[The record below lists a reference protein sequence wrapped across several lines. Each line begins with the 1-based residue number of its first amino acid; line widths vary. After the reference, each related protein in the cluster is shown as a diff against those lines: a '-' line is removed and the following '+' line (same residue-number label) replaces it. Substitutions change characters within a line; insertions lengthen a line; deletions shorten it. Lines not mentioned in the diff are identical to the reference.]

1 MTQQNNN
8 VRRGDI
14 LMVRLGNP
22 VPTRTGDT
30 LREQAD
36 DRPAVVISSDTILLP
51 NLRFHR
57 MLTVVPGTTT
67 DRNLPIH
74 LTVGSS
80 KANGLPKNTYFMVE
94 QIRSIDERRVI
105 KPIGSLDPVDLQQ
118 LNQLIRWCFDL

>member
-105 KPIGSLDPVDLQQ
+105 SRIGSLDPVDLQQ

>member
-1 MTQQNNN
+1 
-8 VRRGDI
+8 
-14 LMVRLGNP
+14 MVRLGNP

-105 KPIGSLDPVDLQQ
+105 SRIGSLDPVDLQQ

>member
-1 MTQQNNN
+1 
-8 VRRGDI
+8 
-14 LMVRLGNP
+14 MVRLGNP